1 MVYTS
6 GRADSTGTG
15 KRTGGRS
22 MYAAER
28 TRNAT
33 APARKTRTRNATTP
47 ARKTRTR
54 NATAPARKTRTGNA
68 TAPAAGT

>member
-6 GRADSTGTG
+6 GRADPTGTG

-33 APARKTRTRNATTP
+33 AA

-54 NATAPARKTRTGNA
+54 NATAAARKTRTGNA